1 MYLFC
6 PRCNSQHLAS
16 SRCPRCSS
24 RLLSP
29 SEVPEVLAART
40 PPPPPPVQPGFAGRI
55 VVGTLVALGLHLA
68 LREWVFAAVG
78 AVGAATTGGEL
89 WLGYALRVIGAALG
103 GLLAGAGR
111 PRSLAT
117 GTLVGAACGV
127 AWLAV
132 DAYPEVTFDVT
143 RLVAAGILL
152 AVGGAAAVVGG
163 WVWPPPVEVKPPESS
178 RNSSLFRLKPTDGRK
193 TGRPIGW
200 VRIVIG
206 VTVAVCGV
214 LAADLV
220 RQGLGRLPQGLFN
233 NLTMTA
239 RSDALIAGFLCVLA
253 GVLAGACTGTGWRQG
268 LITGFL
274 AAIGVATVSATFP
287 DGPPLAVQYVIDV
300 LGLGDMPQ
308 QGLAAAAGVVCGVV
322 TVAGWFGGQL
332 FPVLRKK
339 KRLGD

>member
-6 PRCNSQHLAS
+6 PRCNTQHLAS

-29 SEVPEVLAART
+29 SEVPEELAART
-40 PPPPPPVQPGFAGRI
+40 PPPPPPTQPGFAGRI

-68 LREWVFAAVG
+68 LREWVFAAAG
-78 AVGAATTGGEL
+78 AAGATTGDEL
-89 WLGYALRVIGAALG
+89 WLGYALRVIGAVVG

-111 PRSLAT
+111 PLSFST
-117 GTLVGAACGV
+117 GALVGAACGV

-132 DAYPEVTFDVT
+132 DAYPDVTFEVS
-143 RLVAAGILL
+143 RLVAAGVLL
-152 AVGGAAAVVGG
+152 AVGGVVAVFGG
-163 WVWPPPVEVKPPESS
+163 RVWPPPVEVKPPESS
-178 RNSSLFRLKPTDGRK
+178 RNSSLLKLKPTDGRQK
-193 TGRPIGW
+193 GRPIGW
-200 VRIVIG
+200 VRIVVG
-206 VTVAVCGV
+206 VTLAVCGV
-214 LAADLV
+214 LAADLI

-239 RSDALIAGFLCVLA
+239 RSDALIAGFVCVLA
-253 GVLAGACTGTGWRQG
+253 GIIAGATTGTGWRQG

-274 AAIGVATVSATFP
+274 AGLGVLSVSASLP
-287 DGPPLAVQYVIDV
+287 DGPPLAVQYVIDT

-308 QGLAAAAGVVCGVV
+308 QGLAAAGGVVCGIV

-339 KRLGD
+339 ARLGD

>member
-40 PPPPPPVQPGFAGRI
+40 PPPPPPTQPGFAGRI

-68 LREWVFAAVG
+68 LREWVFAAVS
-78 AVGAATTGGEL
+78 AVGASGTGGEL
-89 WLGYALRVIGAALG
+89 WLGYSLRVIGAAVG

-111 PRSLAT
+111 PRSFAT
-117 GTLVGAACGV
+117 GALAGAACGV

-132 DAYPEVTFDVT
+132 DAYPDVTFDVA
-143 RLVAAGILL
+143 RQVAAGILL
-152 AVGGAAAVVGG
+152 AVGGVAAVVGG
-163 WVWPPPVEVKPPESS
+163 GIWPPPVEVKPPESS
-178 RNSSLFRLKPTDGRK
+178 RNSSLLKLKPTDGRK
-193 TGRPIGW
+193 RGRPIGW

-206 VTVAVCGV
+206 VTIAVCGV
-214 LAADLV
+214 LAADLI

-239 RSDALIAGFLCVLA
+239 RSDALIAGFVCLLA
-253 GVLAGACTGTGWRQG
+253 GVVSGASTGTGWRQG
-268 LITGFL
+268 LITGFVTAL
-274 AAIGVATVSATFP
+274 GVVSISATLP
-287 DGPPLAVQYVIDV
+287 DGPPLAVQYVIDCV
-300 LGLGDMPQ
+300 GLGDMPQ
-308 QGLAAAAGVVCGVV
+308 QGLAAAGGVTCGVV

-339 KRLGD
+339 ARLGD